1 VKILLDSTYLLPAV
15 GVSVSNSEKIL
26 ETLEWLRKSKKA
38 EFYYSEFS
46 TLEIIA
52 KVAKMN
58 YDEEVVALGLQSI
71 FENLKEAKAGIKAY
85 LMALKLKSE
94 LRDFID
100 LLLLLTADE
109 NGIKLLTRDR
119 ELKEFATLELLR
131 SKSHYF
137 GTLNSL
143 ITENCRTY
151 KPL

>member
-1 VKILLDSTYLLPAV
+1 
-15 GVSVSNSEKIL
+15 
-26 ETLEWLRKSKKA
+26 
-38 EFYYSEFS
+38 
-46 TLEIIA
+46 
-52 KVAKMN
+52 MN

-119 ELKEFATLELLR
+119 ELNEFAEKLGKGNVVLSEEEICVE
-131 SKSHYF
+131 SKKIQPNWH
-137 GTLNSL
+137 
-143 ITENCRTY
+143 
-151 KPL
+151 

>member
-1 VKILLDSTYLLPAV
+1 MKILLDSTYLLPAV

-46 TLEIIA
+46 ILEIIA
-52 KVAKMN
+52 KVAKTN

-71 FENLKEAKAGIKAY
+71 FENLKEAKVGVKAY

-94 LRDFID
+94 FRDFID

-119 ELKEFATLELLR
+119 ELKEFAEKLGKGNVVLSEEEICVE
-131 SKSHYF
+131 SKKIQPNWH
-137 GTLNSL
+137 
-143 ITENCRTY
+143 
-151 KPL
+151 